1 MTAARR
7 MTEST
12 TTAGTA
18 TAYGAHDATNGAT
31 QARTAAPPT
40 RGTPSAHGNVFQ
52 PPLSAGGADSARR
65 QRAQRKQLAT
75 QAAAVGTIAA
85 LVTVAFFAWRRAR
98 R

>member
-1 MTAARR
+1 

-18 TAYGAHDATNGAT
+18 TAYGAHDATNGA
-31 QARTAAPPT
+31 QVRTAPPT

-85 LVTVAFFAWRRAR
+85 LVTVAFIAWRRAR